1 MYLYVIGSIKFI
13 KSDIGKEFTMEDNV
27 TFKVFRH
34 VIIKSSHKNITD
46 PQAIFKIRFQ
56 PKDMTVEE
64 NKKFSKIPMLVFMGF
79 HGFRSKYWMVN
90 EETGL
95 CQGIYEW
102 NTLQDA
108 VAYSK
113 SIAVKFMSNRSI
125 QGSVKY
131 EIIKISPQEQVPVL
145 SEVNA
150 SVPAS
155 RKSSFFN
162 NP

>member
-1 MYLYVIGSIKFI
+1 MKLIAIQTNPFIGFLRTIFLFLTGKIQFV
-13 KSDIGKEFTMEDNV
+13 KSDIGKEFTMEDGV
-27 TFKVFRH
+27 TFKVFRR
-34 VIIKSSHKNITD
+34 VIIRSSNKNN

-64 NKKFSKIPMLVFMGF
+64 NKRFSRIPMLIFMGF

-113 SIAVKFMSNRSI
+113 SIAVKFMTKRSVED
-125 QGSVKY
+125 SVKY
-131 EIIKISPQEQVPVL
+131 KVIENSML
-145 SEVNA
+145 
-150 SVPAS
+150 
-155 RKSSFFN
+155 
-162 NP
+162 